1 MTLSSPNEKELMLS
15 ANQLAEMLKNLTSGE
30 FSDVA
35 YVGFGPFEAPV
46 YRVEGKYRMRMVI
59 KCRLNKRSRALFAS
73 LLTAFGASG
82 AAGTLLSIDF
92 NPSNL

>member
-1 MTLSSPNEKELMLS
+1 MKIRKNIALFGIGGGSLLSRLLGQEY
-15 ANQLAEMLKNLTSGE
+15 
-30 FSDVA
+30 SDVP
-35 YVGFGPFEAPV
+35 VQIFGPFEAPI
-46 YRVEGKYRMRMVI
+46 YRVERRYRLRMVI